1 VSNISV
7 ALIDSSPLRQF
18 DRKPREGLKWGLSTH
33 RSSLGVM
40 AQCAESRHSPA
51 CPKPLQSAK
60 ADIRTHSSART
71 IVHDA
76 LLKGMQRPMDVWS
89 EHRLLSPILPILLLF
104 GTIVIKWIMKFI
116 FGRAS
121 IH

>member
-1 VSNISV
+1 V
-7 ALIDSSPLRQF
+7 ALIDPSPLRQF
-18 DRKPREGLKWGLSTH
+18 DRKPRESLKWGVSTH

-76 LLKGMQRPMDVWS
+76 LLKGMQRPMDVWPANIDY
-89 EHRLLSPILPILLLF
+89 PICLPIF
-104 GTIVIKWIMKFI
+104 VII
-116 FGRAS
+116 
-121 IH
+121 